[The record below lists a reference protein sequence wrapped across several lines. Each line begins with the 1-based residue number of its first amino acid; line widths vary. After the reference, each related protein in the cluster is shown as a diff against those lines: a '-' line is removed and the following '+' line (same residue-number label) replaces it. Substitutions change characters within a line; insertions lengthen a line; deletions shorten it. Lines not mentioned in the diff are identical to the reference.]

1 MASSDQ
7 GSTPLTGAGHT
18 TSPPIVKMASI
29 EGLTDAQNA
38 ALADVSVGSLIML
51 YHPCHDMLESDSESE
66 DEDDEDDDE
75 DDGEDDEEDEDR
87 DEDEDEDGD
96 EDEGEG
102 EGEDE
107 DEPVPRSARFTD
119 ETTRRMAQNLLDAD
133 HAEHIEHVSLS
144 SVADGNNGDPPSDL
158 IAITRNVSLVT
169 GVTKDPN
176 GLITDINVLGLEYQ
190 ARPDDVTRSYQLYGN
205 HCVANLPLNSAA
217 PVLEFSHYVSE
228 FYKNG
233 LPLSVFR
240 VMPEQTFTVAPT
252 GDQVRRIL
260 HGGVCLAGC
269 DEGLLASVDEL
280 YGLVKDYTV
289 PTSNPDMRAV
299 CPACVGI
306 GLMKEHQGFRTE
318 IENFLQ
324 VNDLVAVLD
333 FYGRLNPRRTQLG
346 YHFEQFDERE
356 WNFLFDDMVAE
367 DEDERSDGGYE
378 PWDEAND
385 PNGDVVPSPCP
396 QASIDSL
403 QIIKY
408 ATVKVDD
415 DSQCIVC
422 CEQFKDEQLIV
433 KLRCKH
439 IFCQGPCILEW
450 LKNNDSCPLC
460 RAQVSSEDDE
470 KAADNAKDDE
480 MPNAGE
486 EPEKDQP
493 LAVSGAYPYD
503 VW

>member
-1 MASSDQ
+1 
-7 GSTPLTGAGHT
+7 
-18 TSPPIVKMASI
+18 MASI

-87 DEDEDEDGD
+87 DEDEDGD

-102 EGEDE
+102 EGEGEGEDEDE
-107 DEPVPRSARFTD
+107 DEPVPRSARSTD

-133 HAEHIEHVSLS
+133 HTEHIEDVSLS

-233 LPLSVFR
+233 LPLSVFQ